1 MEATNYDRAIECL
14 RLADRQHL
22 TKATDC
28 AMVESL
34 AAQTYATLALVDAMQ
49 QFQSLQAA
57 DNQQLNEDVLE
68 EVSDA
73 LLDAKGGVK

>member
-1 MEATNYDRAIECL
+1 MKPTNYQMAIECL

-34 AAQTYATLALVDAMQ
+34 AAQTYATLALVDAIRDMQ
-49 QFQSLQAA
+49 QGIRDTVA
-57 DNQQLNEDVLE
+57 D

-73 LLDAKGGVK
+73 LMDAKGGVK